1 MNNIYI
7 IVALAIILIIIVG
20 ILSVSIKIVS
30 QSNNY
35 VVERLG
41 KYYKTWSSGVHFKFP
56 IIDQIVKKIDLK
68 EQVMDF
74 PPQDTITR
82 DNVIMKIDTVIFIQV
97 TDAKLFVYG
106 ATNPYKAIENLSA
119 TTLRNVI
126 GELELDE
133 TLTSREKINNKL
145 RIILDEASDAW
156 GVKVIRVEVK
166 NIVPPQSV
174 VEAMEKQ
181 MRAER
186 EKRERILQA
195 EGFKKSKILEA
206 EGIKASEIMKAEG
219 KAKAIELNAKAK
231 ATAIE
236 LINKAKPNKEYIAL
250 EAFKS
255 LEKVSD
261 GNAVKIIVPSELAS
275 ITANA
280 TILKEIFFDKNKK

>member
-1 MNNIYI
+1 
-7 IVALAIILIIIVG
+7 
-20 ILSVSIKIVS
+20 
-30 QSNNY
+30 
-35 VVERLG
+35 
-41 KYYKTWSSGVHFKFP
+41 
-56 IIDQIVKKIDLK
+56 
-68 EQVMDF
+68 
-74 PPQDTITR
+74 
-82 DNVIMKIDTVIFIQV
+82 
-97 TDAKLFVYG
+97 
-106 ATNPYKAIENLSA
+106 
-119 TTLRNVI
+119 
-126 GELELDE
+126 
-133 TLTSREKINNKL
+133 
-145 RIILDEASDAW
+145 
-156 GVKVIRVEVK
+156 
-166 NIVPPQSV
+166 
-174 VEAMEKQ
+174 